1 MFTKFWRPA
10 AALVLAVAA
19 VYIAGPMPLHYDPQV
34 DPESVA
40 WAQAIGRLLALTLAV
55 GCLWWLKVDEEIA

>member
-1 MFTKFWRPA
+1 MFSKFWRPA
-10 AALVLAVAA
+10 AALALAAVAFY
-19 VYIAGPMPLHYDPQV
+19 VAGPMPLHYDPQV

-40 WAQAIGRLLALTLAV
+40 WAQAIGRLLMLVLTF